1 MGIWGI
7 DNNYSNYIRIK
18 KRFVFKDFLI
28 WIDPNL
34 DNEENSEY
42 KDELEYL
49 VFHKIK
55 LFKNIE
61 KALNTIK
68 SIKFEEAIKIV
79 SGSFYLK
86 FIDDFK
92 INLKE

>member
-28 WIDPNL
+28 WVDPNV

-49 VFHKIK
+49 CFHKIK

-68 SIKFEEAIKIV
+68 SIKFEETIKIV